1 MSEPEQD
8 VELLAAT
15 LRADSSDVAA
25 FTRVVVSTLADTLP
39 PGLVEVEHKRSV
51 ADRLAG
57 RDGTPVAVRARFET
71 RELELRQGRAGV
83 ESEIR
88 TVVRG
93 VVLSRRSVSVSEW
106 TRALAEELTA
116 LAAHSADARTALAR
130 LLGT

>member
-25 FTRVVVSTLADTLP
+25 FTRVVVATLADTLP
-39 PGLVEVEHKRSV
+39 PGLVEVERKRSV

-57 RDGTPVAVRARFET
+57 REGIPIAVRARFET

-116 LAAHSADARTALAR
+116 LAAHSADARTALGR